1 MEIALPSMPD
11 KKWTCAD
18 LLSSYRF
25 WSIIFFFFALSFIS
39 ALGASSYSVHFW
51 SQSLS
56 IPANRIGAILAGA
69 QMGYLLGMIASWFVC
84 RIKNR
89 YSLYFVAL
97 LLIIGVVCSF
107 YVNDPSEV
115 IRLTIGQFLM
125 RFCVGIMTLL
135 VPMLLFS
142 AIGSTQTFVILFSL
156 CLLFKF
162 IIASYLSIFIYAIPQ
177 EYISSI
183 AITLSIIALLFL
195 LPIKKELFSIAPP
208 KRNSSTQR
216 PECAEPVVV
225 ALLAFFIPFYIIYWF
240 VRIHRE
246 MQCVAPS
253 PRLMTACGAG
263 WLSTMMPFSTAI
275 LCLTL
280 SDEIRTLLANK
291 NEDTGI
297 QSGWTLFWALLFPPV
312 GAAIIQAKMNRFIV
326 ANAKNASDE
335 S

>member
-115 IRLTIGQFLM
+115 IRLTIGQFFDAFL
-125 RFCVGIMTLL
+125 RGGNDAVSPHAAFQRYRQYTDICY
-135 VPMLLFS
+135 
-142 AIGSTQTFVILFSL
+142 
-156 CLLFKF
+156 F
-162 IIASYLSIFIYAIPQ
+162 I
-177 EYISSI
+177 
-183 AITLSIIALLFL
+183 
-195 LPIKKELFSIAPP
+195 
-208 KRNSSTQR
+208 
-216 PECAEPVVV
+216 
-225 ALLAFFIPFYIIYWF
+225 
-240 VRIHRE
+240 
-246 MQCVAPS
+246 
-253 PRLMTACGAG
+253 
-263 WLSTMMPFSTAI
+263 
-275 LCLTL
+275 
-280 SDEIRTLLANK
+280 
-291 NEDTGI
+291 
-297 QSGWTLFWALLFPPV
+297 
-312 GAAIIQAKMNRFIV
+312 
-326 ANAKNASDE
+326 
-335 S
+335 